1 MKQLKEYVNECIN
14 KYPRLR
20 GEILGFYELCLDEI
34 EAGESRENEISL
46 CYGSIKD
53 LIEEE
58 Q

>member
-1 MKQLKEYVNECIN
+1 MENLREYVNECIN
-14 KYPRLR
+14 KYPHLR
-20 GEILGFYELCLDEI
+20 GEILDLLQLCLDEI
-34 EAGESRENEISL
+34 EDGESKENEISL